1 MERFVEQVRR
11 LNPLLVLLFGSAVNG
26 IVDLLYRTGETWK
39 IAEFKTDRPRSNEE
53 LQTLIQNKG
62 YDRQVQRYARAV
74 GLQLRAEVEAALV
87 FLNVGSDVAIVP
99 IQLKSR

>member
-1 MERFVEQVRR
+1 VERFVEQVRR

>member
-74 GLQLRAEVEAALV
+74 GLQLRAEVKAALV

>member
-1 MERFVEQVRR
+1 M
-11 LNPLLVLLFGSAVNG
+11 LLFGSAVNG

-39 IAEFKTDRPRSNEE
+39 IAEFKTDRPRSNEA